1 MVTPS
6 LPADMLPARSVE
18 REGNVRAPQRLVHIN
33 IGPQHPSTHGVL
45 RLKVV
50 LDGEVVR
57 KVDPVIG
64 YLHRSVEKLG
74 EDGSYLQFIHLTDR
88 LDYLEAMNNNH
99 AFCHAVE
106 RLGGVTVPERAEYIR
121 VIALETNRIA
131 SHLLWLGTFGLDVGA
146 MTPFFWCMRDREHA
160 LGLLEKLSGARLT
173 YNWIRI
179 GGVKNDLPAGFLED
193 LQDFVDY
200 MPKRLDELDNLLA
213 ENDIFQVRTQG
224 IGVLTREVAWS
235 YGVTGPML
243 RSTGLAHDLRR
254 EQPYS
259 VYPKLD
265 FRVPTGRGTG
275 DCYDRFLVRMAEMRE
290 SVRIL
295 QQCIEQIP
303 AKGEYVS
310 PDVGE
315 GPRQHRYRPA
325 EGDGYFSVESARGE
339 MGCYIV
345 SDGTNRPYRLKWR
358 APTLSNL
365 SPLAVMTEGLKIPD
379 LVATLGSIDIV
390 LGDIDR

>member
-1 MVTPS
+1 M
-6 LPADMLPARSVE
+6 E

-200 MPKRLDELDNLLA
+200 MPKRL
-213 ENDIFQVRTQG
+213 
-224 IGVLTREVAWS
+224 
-235 YGVTGPML
+235 
-243 RSTGLAHDLRR
+243 
-254 EQPYS
+254 
-259 VYPKLD
+259 
-265 FRVPTGRGTG
+265 
-275 DCYDRFLVRMAEMRE
+275 
-290 SVRIL
+290 
-295 QQCIEQIP
+295 
-303 AKGEYVS
+303 
-310 PDVGE
+310 
-315 GPRQHRYRPA
+315 
-325 EGDGYFSVESARGE
+325 
-339 MGCYIV
+339 
-345 SDGTNRPYRLKWR
+345 
-358 APTLSNL
+358 
-365 SPLAVMTEGLKIPD
+365 
-379 LVATLGSIDIV
+379 
-390 LGDIDR
+390 